1 MNQPIPEI
9 SVVIPVYNEA
19 VHIAHSLQ
27 LIEEE
32 LKRITYSYEI
42 IVIDDGSKDATWQQL
57 TLVREQSAHFTGI
70 RLSRNFGKELALC
83 AGLEHA
89 SGQAVIVMDSD
100 LQHPPSLLIEMIR
113 LWREEGK
120 DIVECV
126 KVDRGKES
134 LNKSLSSAIF
144 YKVLNRLSGFDLSG
158 ASDFKLLDQK
168 VIQAWREMP
177 ERNMFF
183 RGMTAWLGY
192 EKAQIPFE
200 VAERAGGKTQWP
212 FHSLLRLGVS
222 AVVSFSS
229 IPLRFVSLFGFAFL
243 FGALILGIQTLYQK
257 FVGDAVTGFTTVILL
272 LLVVGS
278 VIMIS
283 LGIIGEYIASIYNE
297 VKGRPRY
304 LVSQKINSTEVPDE
318 LGFKVSKAL

>member
-1 MNQPIPEI
+1 MSQLGPEI
-9 SVVIPVYNEA
+9 SMVIPVYNEG
-19 VHIAHSLQ
+19 VHIARSLK

-32 LKRITYSYEI
+32 LKRITHSYEI
-42 IVIDDGSKDATWQQL
+42 IVIDDGSKDTTWEQL
-57 TLVREQSAHFTGI
+57 TLAGGHSEHFTAI

-89 SGQAVIVMDSD
+89 RGQAVIVMDSD
-100 LQHPPSLLIEMIR
+100 LQHPPALLATMIH

-126 KVDRGKES
+126 KRDRGHES

-144 YKVLNRLSGFDLSG
+144 YSVLNRLSGFDLRG

-192 EKAQIPFE
+192 DRVQIPFE
-200 VAERAGGKTQWP
+200 VASRAGGKTQWP
-212 FHSLLRLGVS
+212 FHSLVKLALN

-229 IPLRFVSLFGFAFL
+229 IPLRFVSLIGLIFL
-243 FGALILGIQTLYQK
+243 LGAIILGIQTLYQK
-257 FVGDAVTGFTTVILL
+257 FIGDAVTGFTTVILL

-304 LVSQKINSTEVPDE
+304 LVSQKISSEAISADVG
-318 LGFKVSKAL
+318 LKISKAL

>member
-9 SVVIPVYNEA
+9 SMVIPVYNEA
-19 VHIAHSLQ
+19 VHIGHSLL

-32 LKRITYSYEI
+32 LKRITFSYEI
-42 IVIDDGSKDATWQQL
+42 IVIDDGSKDDTWQQL
-57 TLVREQSAHFTGI
+57 VLAGDRSAHFTGI

-89 SGQAVIVMDSD
+89 RGQAVIVMDSD
-100 LQHPPSLLIEMIR
+100 LQHPPALLSRMIH
-113 LWREEGK
+113 LWREDGAE
-120 DIVECV
+120 IVECV
-126 KVDRGKES
+126 KFDRGKES
-134 LNKSLSSAIF
+134 LNKSFSSAIF
-144 YKVLNRLSGFDLSG
+144 YSVLNTLSGFDLRG

-183 RGMTAWLGY
+183 RGMTTWLGY
-192 EKAQIPFE
+192 NRVQIPFE

-212 FHSLLRLGVS
+212 FSSLLKLAVH

-243 FGALILGIQTLYQK
+243 LGAIILGIQTLYQK
-257 FVGDAVTGFTTVILL
+257 FIGDAVTGFTTVILL

-304 LVSQKINSTEVPDE
+304 LVSQKITSKTAVTEVAYQ
-318 LGFKVSKAL
+318 VSKAL

>member
-9 SVVIPVYNEA
+9 SMVIPVYNEA
-19 VHIAHSLQ
+19 VHIARSLL

-32 LKRITYSYEI
+32 LKKLTYSYEI
-42 IVIDDGSKDATWQQL
+42 IVVDDGSKDATWQQL
-57 TLVREQSAHFTGI
+57 AWVGEHSDHFTGL

-89 SGQAVIVMDSD
+89 RGQAVIVMDSD
-100 LQHPPSLLIEMIR
+100 LQHPPALLAEMIR
-113 LWREEGK
+113 LWREDGK

-126 KVDRGKES
+126 KVDRGRES

-144 YKVLNRLSGFDLSG
+144 YNVLNRLSGFDLRG

-192 EKAQIPFE
+192 DKAQIPFE

-212 FHSLLRLGVS
+212 FHSLLKLAVN

-229 IPLRFVSLFGFAFL
+229 IPLRFVSLIGLVFL
-243 FGALILGIQTLYQK
+243 LGAIILGVQTLYQK

-304 LVSQKINSTEVPDE
+304 LVSQKINSEVAPAE
-318 LGFKVSKAL
+318 LGFKVSEAL